1 MSDPNVYLPYP
12 CPQNTTELLDDI
24 NALVAQS
31 CVPTS
36 LLNLVTAIE
45 QSPEVQA
52 DIDAIEANMDSTTN
66 E

>member
-1 MSDPNVYLPYP
+1 MTTPNVYLPYP

-24 NALVAQS
+24 NARVGQS

-36 LLNLVTAIE
+36 LLNLVMAIE

-52 DIDAIEANMDSTTN
+52 DINQIEANMDSTAN

>member
-1 MSDPNVYLPYP
+1 MTTPNVYLPYP

-52 DIDAIEANMDSTTN
+52 DIDQIEANMNSTDN